1 MSKGKTHCRGA
12 RVNLIKA
19 NERNARRRAR
29 LKQQAR
35 SRYDRRRYDGS
46 QREEQ

>member
-12 RVNLIKA
+12 RRDILRSDAA
-19 NERNARRRAR
+19 NKRRRAR
-29 LKQQAR
+29 QQAR
-35 SRYDRRRYDGS
+35 SRYDRRQYDGS

>member
-19 NERNARRRAR
+19 NERNARRKAR
-29 LKQQAR
+29 QQALKR
-35 SRYDRRRYDGS
+35 GYDRQQYDKPAG
-46 QREEQ
+46 EEQ